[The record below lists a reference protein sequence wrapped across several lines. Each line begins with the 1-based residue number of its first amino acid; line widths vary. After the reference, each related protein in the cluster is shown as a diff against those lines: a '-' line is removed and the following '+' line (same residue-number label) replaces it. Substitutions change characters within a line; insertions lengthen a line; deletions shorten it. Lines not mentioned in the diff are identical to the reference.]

1 MGLAL
6 GIGEPR
12 TATELAGER
21 LGQIGVEYMA
31 LMRKNPSDAEVYK
44 KAIVTAVSRK
54 DSALWNAKETE
65 RIFGKFFSAVAEEG
79 L

>member
-65 RIFGKFFSAVAEEG
+65 KIFEEFFAVVEEEG